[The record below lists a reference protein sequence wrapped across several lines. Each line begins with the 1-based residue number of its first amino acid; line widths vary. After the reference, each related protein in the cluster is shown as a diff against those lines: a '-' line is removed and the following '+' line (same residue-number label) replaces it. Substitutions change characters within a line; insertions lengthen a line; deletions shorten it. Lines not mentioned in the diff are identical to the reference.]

1 MSYVNQR
8 NPSKGAGYG
17 LIRFHTKTK
26 EVTFECWPRDSDVSQ
41 PDALQFE
48 GWPITVS
55 MKR

>member
-1 MSYVNQR
+1 MSYVNPR

-41 PDALQFE
+41 QDALQFE